1 MLAEQEN
8 RNGDEQGMF
17 SAIVERFDTMVA
29 SLDTF
34 LRSNF
39 GPPLKALHEPID
51 AWLGSLPMSV
61 AMACALGLYAIAVI
75 WVWTLPKKFVFR
87 GAPDQRPWRD
97 LRVWATLVTIP
108 YVIIYMW
115 LGR

>member
-1 MLAEQEN
+1 ML
-8 RNGDEQGMF
+8 DERAKQAVDEPGVF
-17 SAIVERFDTMVA
+17 GALFERIDAVME
-29 SLDTF
+29 SLDSL
-34 LRSNF
+34 LRDNL

-75 WVWTLPKKFVFR
+75 WVWTLPKEFVFR
-87 GAPDQRPWRD
+87 GAPDQQPWRD